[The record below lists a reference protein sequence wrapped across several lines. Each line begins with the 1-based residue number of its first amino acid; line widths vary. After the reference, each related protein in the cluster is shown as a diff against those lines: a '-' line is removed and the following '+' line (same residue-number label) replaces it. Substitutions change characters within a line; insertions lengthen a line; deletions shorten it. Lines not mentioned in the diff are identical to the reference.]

1 MKITIH
7 RGTDQI
13 GGCVTEYEHEGWKLF
28 VDYGEQL
35 PGSPKSKPLDID
47 GLTKGDVSKS
57 ALLITHY
64 HGDHIGCIKE
74 LPKELPL
81 YIGKLGRD
89 IQLALSEHLS
99 YVDENQDMV
108 IERLNTS
115 REFSPGQL
123 FSIGPFNV
131 MPVTIDHSA
140 FDAYAF
146 KIEADGVSIF
156 HTGDFRTHGFRS
168 KKLKKMLEQYVGKV
182 DYVVCEGTNVSRP
195 DSTSC
200 TEAELQKTFQN
211 ALTQKIG
218 HIVYLSSTNID
229 RLFSFYHAALRAGM
243 PFIVDAYQKQV
254 MDIVA
259 KSDSLWSKSKLYRYG
274 EYEPLTLFRKGNDF
288 AFNDKFVET
297 ITKKGYV
304 LIARANPKFD
314 KLINELPGEK
324 KKYLSM
330 WQGYLDE
337 RKEAYHAA
345 LAKALKGGYEYLHT
359 SGHCDIRSMKNLFQ
373 LLHPKAIIP
382 IHTDSPD
389 KFTELF
395 CEEWPVIRLHDGES
409 IMPISSSTADS
420 CGLSIFCTKELN
432 DGTTCESREDG
443 EETYGL
449 DAKYIG
455 PFKSLEATKFV
466 LEHTL
471 YRQTHLVGYDIE
483 DTEDLSPSKVHT
495 FDADKNLLATYT
507 HGGHQPGGGKYQE
520 ACRFAPGEKVL
531 AVFHAPYYAVVPVK
545 VIGPMTLE
553 SERESWELNDP
564 KVYYDSYE
572 DYVKDWDDW
581 HWDSV
586 AVHPLAKL
594 KSYLD
599 RMANTVVVPRI
610 YLFPYQKY
618 EIKDEDPTSV

>member
-13 GGCVTEYEHEGWKLF
+13 GGCVTEYEHKGWKLF

-35 PGSPKSKPLDID
+35 PGSPKSNPLEIE
-47 GLTKGDVSKS
+47 GLTKGDLTKS

-64 HGDHIGCIKE
+64 HGDHIGCMKE

-99 YVDENQDMV
+99 YVDENQHMI

-146 KIEADGVSIF
+146 KIEADGVSVF

-168 KKLKKMLEQYVGKV
+168 KKLRKMLEQYVGEV

-200 TEAELQKTFQN
+200 TEAELQKAFED
-211 ALTQKIG
+211 ALIQKIG

-243 PFIVDAYQKQV
+243 PFFVDAYQKRV

-259 KSDSLWSKSKLYRYG
+259 NSDSLWSKSKLYRYG

-288 AFNDKFVET
+288 TYNDKFVET
-297 ITKKGYV
+297 IRDKGYV
-304 LIARANPKFD
+304 LIARANPRFD
-314 KLINELPGEK
+314 KLISELPSEK

-337 RKEAYHAA
+337 RKEAYNAA
-345 LAKALKGGYEYLHT
+345 LAKALEGGYEYLHT
-359 SGHCDIRSMKNLFQ
+359 SGHCDIRSMKNLFR

-389 KFTELF
+389 KFAELF

-420 CGLSIFCTKELN
+420 CRLSMFCTKELK
-432 DGTTCESREDG
+432 DETTCESREN
-443 EETYGL
+443 EEEAYGL

-455 PFKSLEATKFV
+455 PFKSLEAAKFV

-471 YRQTHLVGYDIE
+471 YRQTNLVGYEIE
-483 DTEDLSPSKVHT
+483 DEEDLSPSKVHT
-495 FDADKNLLATYT
+495 FDANKNLLATYT
-507 HGGHQPGGGKYQE
+507 HGGHQPGGAKYQE
-520 ACRFAPGEKVL
+520 ASRFAPSEKVL
-531 AVFHAPYYAVVPVK
+531 AVFHAPYDAVVPVK
-545 VIGPMTLE
+545 VIGPMLPE
-553 SERESWELNDP
+553 SERESWELNAS
-564 KVYYDSYE
+564 KEYYDTYE
-572 DYVKDWDDW
+572 DYMTDWDDW

-594 KSYLD
+594 KTDLYQ
-599 RMANTVVVPRI
+599 MANTEVVPRI
-610 YLFPYQKY
+610 HLFPYQKY
-618 EIKDEDPTSV
+618 EIKDEDPTSI

>member
-1 MKITIH
+1 MKITVH
-7 RGTDQI
+7 RGADQI
-13 GGCVTEYEHEGWKLF
+13 GGCVTEYEHKGWKLF

-35 PGSPKSKPLDID
+35 PGSPKSNPLEIE
-47 GLTKGDVSKS
+47 GLTKGDLTKS

-64 HGDHIGCIKE
+64 HGDHIGCMKE

-89 IQLALSEHLS
+89 IQLVLSEHLS
-99 YVDENQDMV
+99 YVDENQHMI

-146 KIEADGVSIF
+146 KIEADGVSVF

-168 KKLKKMLEQYVGKV
+168 KKLRKMLEQYVGEV

-195 DSTSC
+195 DSTSYS
-200 TEAELQKTFQN
+200 EAELQKTFED

-274 EYEPLTLFRKGNDF
+274 EFEPLTLFRKGDDF
-288 AFNDKFVET
+288 TFNDKFVET
-297 ITKKGYV
+297 IRSKGYV
-304 LIARANPKFD
+304 LIARANPRFD
-314 KLINELPGEK
+314 KLISELPGEK

-337 RKEAYHAA
+337 RKEAYNAA
-345 LAKALKGGYEYLHT
+345 LAKALEGGYEYLHT
-359 SGHCDIRSMKNLFQ
+359 SGHCDMSRMNNFFR

-389 KFTELF
+389 KFAELF
-395 CEEWPVIRLHDGES
+395 YEEWPVIRLHDGES

-420 CGLSIFCTKELN
+420 CWLEIFCTKELK

-443 EETYGL
+443 EEAYGL

-455 PFKSLEATKFV
+455 PFRGLEAVKFV
-466 LEHTL
+466 MEHTL
-471 YRQTHLVGYDIE
+471 YRQADLVGYEIE
-483 DTEDLSPSKVHT
+483 DEEDLSPSKVQT
-495 FDADKNLLATYT
+495 FDANKTLLATYT
-507 HGGHQPGGGKYQE
+507 HGAHQPGGAKYQE
-520 ACRFAPGEKVL
+520 ASRFAPSEKVL
-531 AVFHAPYYAVVPVK
+531 AVFHAPYDAVVPVK
-545 VIGPMTLE
+545 VIGPMLPE
-553 SERESWELNDP
+553 SERESWELNAS
-564 KVYYDSYE
+564 KEYYDTYE
-572 DYVKDWDDW
+572 DYMTDWDDW

-594 KSYLD
+594 KTDLYQ
-599 RMANTVVVPRI
+599 MANTEVVPRI
-610 YLFPYQKY
+610 HLFPYQKY
-618 EIKDEDPTSV
+618 EIKDEDPTSI

>member
-1 MKITIH
+1 MKITVH
-7 RGTDQI
+7 RGADQI
-13 GGCVTEYEHEGWKLF
+13 GGCVTEYEHKGWKLF

-35 PGSPKSKPLDID
+35 PGSPKSNPLEIE
-47 GLTKGDVSKS
+47 GLTKGDLTKS

-64 HGDHIGCIKE
+64 HGDHIGCMKE

-89 IQLALSEHLS
+89 IQLVLSEHLS
-99 YVDENQDMV
+99 YVDENQHMI

-146 KIEADGVSIF
+146 KIEADGVSVF

-168 KKLKKMLEQYVGKV
+168 KKMRKMLEQYVGEV

-195 DSTSC
+195 DSTSYS
-200 TEAELQKTFQN
+200 EAELQKTFED

-274 EYEPLTLFRKGNDF
+274 EFEPLTLFRKGDDF
-288 AFNDKFVET
+288 TFNDKFVET
-297 ITKKGYV
+297 IRSKGYV
-304 LIARANPKFD
+304 LIARANPRFD
-314 KLINELPGEK
+314 KLISELPGEK

-337 RKEAYHAA
+337 RKEAYNAA
-345 LAKALKGGYEYLHT
+345 LAKALEGGYEYLHT
-359 SGHCDIRSMKNLFQ
+359 SGHCDMSRMNNFFR

-389 KFTELF
+389 KFAELF
-395 CEEWPVIRLHDGES
+395 YEEWPVIRLHDGES

-420 CGLSIFCTKELN
+420 CWLEIFCTKELK

-443 EETYGL
+443 EEAYGL

-455 PFKSLEATKFV
+455 PFRGLEAVKFV
-466 LEHTL
+466 MEHTL
-471 YRQTHLVGYDIE
+471 YRQADLVGYEIE
-483 DTEDLSPSKVHT
+483 DEEDLSPSKVQT
-495 FDADKNLLATYT
+495 FDANKTLLATYT
-507 HGGHQPGGGKYQE
+507 HGAHQPGGAKYQE
-520 ACRFAPGEKVL
+520 ASRFAPSEKVL
-531 AVFHAPYYAVVPVK
+531 AVFHAPYDAVVPVK
-545 VIGPMTLE
+545 VIGPMLPE
-553 SERESWELNDP
+553 SERESWELNAS
-564 KVYYDSYE
+564 KEYYDTYE
-572 DYVKDWDDW
+572 DYMTDWDDW

-594 KSYLD
+594 KTDLYQ
-599 RMANTVVVPRI
+599 MANTEVVPRI
-610 YLFPYQKY
+610 HLFPYQKY
-618 EIKDEDPTSV
+618 EIKDEDPTSI